1 MQVNC
6 GDLLLALGQVI
17 NMLAY
22 LELRSASCVFVL
34 VEASLLARGNIFDRN
49 DGALTRNIAHYTI
62 SVDPSKITEK
72 IVLAKKLHKITG
84 RPLDYYINKL
94 NSNKNFEFLDRN
106 LKNNIIEE
114 KQFQSF
120 SGLNI
125 KKHYRRTYPH
135 GSIAGQILGYTD
147 TDDIGISGIE
157 KDYNKFLSGTPG
169 QVIKSKGC
177 EQ

>member
-1 MQVNC
+1 MVILFLVVLC
-6 GDLLLALGQVI
+6 GRLFSVQIFQGD
-17 NMLAY
+17 
-22 LELRSASCVFVL
+22 EHRKKL
-34 VEASLLARGNIFDRN
+34 VAQAHPKQTIPAERANIFDRN

-72 IVLAKKLHKITG
+72 NVLAKKLHKITG
-84 RPLDYYINKL
+84 RSLDYYVNKL
-94 NSNKNFEFLDRN
+94 NSKKKFEFLERN

-114 KQFQSF
+114 KQFQSI

-147 TDDIGISGIE
+147 TDD
-157 KDYNKFLSGTPG
+157 LSL
-169 QVIKSKGC
+169 IHI
-177 EQ
+177 